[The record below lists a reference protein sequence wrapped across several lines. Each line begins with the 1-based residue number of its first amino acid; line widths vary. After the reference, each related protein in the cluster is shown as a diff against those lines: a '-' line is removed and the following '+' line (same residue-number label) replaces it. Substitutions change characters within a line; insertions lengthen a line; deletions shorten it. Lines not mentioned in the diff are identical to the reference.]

1 MRHIKIFEEYSDE
14 ELNSLRDDL
23 HDIGHKTKFVQGED
37 FGIGPNFSSGGP
49 YQDVYISDELFN
61 HLLKKGEISKNG
73 SLFAYYFKN
82 YEKIGVQNP
91 NFFEIRSEGKESK
104 YYITFFEDFTK
115 DQKEMQK
122 KLLKYLS
129 EIKI

>member
-37 FGIGPNFSSGGP
+37 FWVKFPEGGP

-73 SLFAYYFKN
+73 SRYAYFFKN